1 MTEAT
6 PYEPQRPARSRWLDV
21 RDVAYH
27 VREWGTP
34 GARPLLLLHG
44 AQDASATFQFVVDA
58 LVGDWHVLAPDWRG
72 HGRTGWTVGSYW
84 QAEFVTDLDA
94 LLDEMLPGQAVAMVG
109 HSMGGNIAS
118 LYAGARPARVDH
130 LVMLDA
136 LGDLLNRTPVKVD
149 EILHLVLDA
158 RLNRTD
164 ERSYA
169 SSSDLAKRLMRAN
182 RRLSPAKAAFLAE
195 AHGRRMADGRYCW
208 PNDPTFKRSQ
218 PTMHSV
224 AEWGMVWSHISAPVL
239 QLMSSDVRPN
249 APTSDSAETAHRRS
263 FFRDLTC
270 RTVAD
275 TGHNLHHDAPEA
287 VAEAIES
294 FMAIQSLR
302 RSA

>member
-6 PYEPQRPARSRWLDV
+6 PYMPRRLARSRRLDV
-21 RDVAYH
+21 RGVAYH

-34 GARPLLLLHG
+34 GAKPLVLLHG
-44 AQDASATFQFVVDA
+44 ARDASATFQFVVDELA
-58 LVGDWHVLAPDWRG
+58 GDWHVLAPDWRG

-84 QAEFVTDLDA
+84 QAEFVADLDA
-94 LLDEMLPGQAVAMVG
+94 LLDEMLPEQSVALVG

-118 LYAGARPARVDH
+118 LYAGGRPARVER

-149 EILHLVLDA
+149 EILRLVLDA
-158 RLNRTD
+158 RLDRAD
-164 ERSYA
+164 ARSYA
-169 SSSDLAKRLMRAN
+169 SPSDLAQRLMRAN

-195 AHGRRMADGRYCW
+195 AHARRTADGRCCW

-218 PTMHSV
+218 PTMHTV
-224 AEWGMVWSHISAPVL
+224 AEWGMVWPHISAPVL
-239 QLMSSDVRPN
+239 QLMSSDVRAN
-249 APTSDSAETAHRRS
+249 APISDPAETACRRS

-270 RTVAD
+270 ETVPD
-275 TGHNLHHDAPEA
+275 TGHNLHHDAPAA
-287 VAEAIES
+287 VAEAIEA
-294 FMAIQSLR
+294 FVAAQPLR